1 MAMEI
6 QIKNSQQDTYFID
19 VSDWSYKNFAE
30 SHRVGE
36 ASLVTTYRTPI
47 NMFDIVSFIS
57 GDDVKFR
64 GYVTGIKS
72 KRDEKTAISITSI
85 ENWLNQRH
93 IPRWVWV
100 AENDQETGD
109 TGDWLDYILTHEPPP
124 QVNPENGISGYCPG
138 ILWLAQS
145 NVPEKPADFYYVEAP
160 TDGNPSY
167 NTFVGYGT
175 NSRLGTRDIYVE
187 CQKYTEIANKT
198 EFNDWRQ
205 FWRDKNNLY
214 IASGFLTGAA
224 HAILLAD
231 MAFDAGFRLRDLDNG
246 TSKISAPLKTKYT
259 PAWDLFYKLCNT
271 FRLTV
276 SVHPD
281 IDGNNYID
289 VLESPGRGY
298 PSGLFKLYLSDVTYE
313 PLNPSKQKVSALI
326 GLGVGDPAV
335 QQRYTAM
342 DLDYK
347 GLWIEEL
354 VTVGDGFADDDGDM
368 PVDIEAQ
375 FTTRNADDG
384 FKIELKEDESPD
396 AGDFL
401 EIIDEIDRRE
411 VMQVYSVS
419 QQNGGQVSAEIG
431 RADLD
436 LIEAFHPE
444 NEIEDVYLDESPFN
458 ITNPGSSS
466 GDITIGDNDTA
477 CTPRT
482 VTGTITD
489 RVKDYNY
496 RVLLSYS
503 YDSGYAPILSRT
515 WVDVNGS
522 RPVPYGD
529 ARRGYM
535 LNDPVVDMD
544 ITDHCKCD
552 GTTETIK
559 IYVQI
564 YGLFPGANPTVSISS
579 TVQPVGRRK
588 MVS

>member
-30 SHRVGE
+30 PHRIGE

-198 EFNDWRQ
+198 EFTDWKQ

-401 EIIDEIDRRE
+401 EIIDEIDRRK

-419 QQNGGQVSAEIG
+419 QQNGGQVLAEIG
-431 RADLD
+431 RAGLD

-444 NEIEDVYLDESPFN
+444 NEIEDVYLDESPFD

-477 CTPRT
+477 CIPRT

-503 YDSGYAPILSRT
+503 YDSGYAPILSTT
-515 WVDVNGS
+515 WVEVNGS
-522 RPVPYGD
+522 MPVPYGD
-529 ARRGYM
+529 VRRGYM

-564 YGLFPGANPTVSISS
+564 YGLFPGESPTVSISS